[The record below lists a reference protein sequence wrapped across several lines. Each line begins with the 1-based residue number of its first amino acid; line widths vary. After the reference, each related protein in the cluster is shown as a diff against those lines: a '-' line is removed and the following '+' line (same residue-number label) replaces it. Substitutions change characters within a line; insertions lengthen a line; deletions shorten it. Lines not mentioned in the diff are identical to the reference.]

1 MKQFQKIMSK
11 LSGSALLKSAAFM
24 VFLGGL
30 GVNLCMFPYWH
41 NEPELPASMR
51 EE

>member
-1 MKQFQKIMSK
+1 MKRIQKVMSK
-11 LSGSALLKSAAFM
+11 VSGSALLKAAAFL

-30 GVNLCMFPYWH
+30 GANLCMFPYWH
-41 NEPELPASMR
+41 NEPTLPRSMR